1 MMLCIYDTSYT
12 PTSVIAANYAEVL
25 EIERRLGAGM
35 PRSESCVR
43 RKVKVVAENAECFY
57 LGFISAAEQHSLE
70 FVTVEVMIKLLRSL
84 CNSTSIYRD

>member
-12 PTSVIAANYAEVL
+12 PTSVIAANYAE
-25 EIERRLGAGM
+25 ETPAGRGAGM

-57 LGFISAAEQHSLE
+57 IGFISAAEQHSLE